1 MRVTLKIEDILVY
14 SELND
19 KYFYTTFKD
28 KLNVIY
34 GKNTAG
40 KSTLIQLILYS
51 FGINDNKI
59 KLTEIL
65 SEEIFV
71 RLNCTLIKGN
81 EKLNYSF
88 IRQDETLLIKDNNS
102 KIIRFNG
109 IGSDNSVEHIKLKKY
124 FNDLFDFKLLL
135 ESNSGISEAPM
146 ETIFLPYYV
155 SQDVGWVYLRKSFSN
170 LNFYK
175 NFKEDFLDYY
185 LGIENVVDREE
196 KKKIENEIRS
206 IQQQIKFFSNIE
218 KGNQELE
225 VSQIIND
232 SLAGKA
238 NELIE
243 SISEKKNKLLE
254 LEQDYIN
261 ESNKLT
267 FYNQRSSVV
276 SKVKRNH
283 KKQVPGEDSCPTC
296 TQILPN
302 NIEEIYEF
310 FQEENDTISIQ
321 SELKEKIKKAQS
333 KVNSL
338 NNKIDIIRNEISL
351 EYNSFN
357 KYSENNITLES
368 WIQNKANIQLYDN
381 LLKQVGHL
389 KLELDKQR
397 DKLKEYKTD
406 DEILSERGK
415 KSYVFKNE
423 YLNNNIK
430 LGLPTLEDDRFYK
443 LYDISSFPFQ
453 GVQLHLAVLSYHFA
467 FNHLLTK
474 TNEIHRLPFILDS
487 VFKEDIDGGNK
498 EKILRFITSKYP
510 KDTQTIL
517 SIADDKNKES
527 MIDKYSSEILKN
539 NAHLICIG
547 NGVRQKSLLIE
558 NDNFKADLIQD
569 TYEIMEIV

>member
-19 KYFYTTFKD
+19 KYFYTIFKD
-28 KLNVIY
+28 KLNVVY

-124 FNDLFDFKLLL
+124 FNNLFDFKLLL

-185 LGIENVVDREE
+185 LGIENVIDREE
-196 KKKIENEIRS
+196 KKKIENEIKS

-218 KGNQELE
+218 KENQELE
-225 VSQIIND
+225 VSQIINN
-232 SLAGKA
+232 SLSGKA

-254 LEQDYIN
+254 LEQEYIN

-267 FYNQRSSVV
+267 FYNQRFSVV

-368 WIQNKANIQLYDN
+368 WIKNKANIQLYDN

-389 KLELDKQR
+389 KFELEKQR
-397 DKLKEYKTD
+397 DKLKEYKTE

-415 KSYVFKNE
+415 KSYVFKAE

-498 EKILRFITSKYP
+498 EKILKFITSKYP

-527 MIDKYSSEILKN
+527 MIDKYSSEILKD

-547 NGVRQKSLLIE
+547 DGVKQKSLLID
-558 NDNFKADLIQD
+558 NDDLKAKLIQD